1 MIQKQKNNHKSNGE
15 SKKTHRICVRET
27 EAIDFGEEMS
37 AEEKN
42 KISHRA
48 KALCAMKEELLV

>member
-37 AEEKN
+37 AEEKEN
-42 KISHRA
+42 LKRRV
-48 KALCAMKEELLV
+48 L